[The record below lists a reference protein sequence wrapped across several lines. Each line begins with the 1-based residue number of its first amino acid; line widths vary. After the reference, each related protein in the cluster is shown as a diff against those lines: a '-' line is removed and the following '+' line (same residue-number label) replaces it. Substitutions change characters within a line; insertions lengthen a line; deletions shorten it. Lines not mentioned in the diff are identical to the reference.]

1 MFNKYLLF
9 ILFVIDFIWLRSAYG
24 KWTGGKFVAGM
35 EGTLKKFASENPY
48 QPVKDFLQGIAIPN
62 ASLFGTLT
70 MWGETLVGISL
81 FISLVWLLFKKQAN
95 KLILGLLLMGLLGG
109 AFLNKV
115 FYFSSGWMSPS
126 SESLNLL
133 MFMIEVISA
142 FYVFKVLTQ
151 KSN

>member
-9 ILFVIDFIWLRSAYG
+9 ILLVIDFIWIKSSYG

-48 QPVKDFLQGIAIPN
+48 PFVKDFLQGVAIPN
-62 ASLFGTLT
+62 ASLFGILT

-81 FISLVWLLFKKQAN
+81 LVSLIWLLFKKQAN
-95 KLILGLLLMGLLGG
+95 KLILGLLLLGLLGG

-133 MFMIEVISA
+133 MFMVEIAAAV
-142 FYVFKVLTQ
+142 YVFKLLTS
-151 KSN
+151 KNP